1 MTSCTEPV
9 QIRPKP
15 VDSNGHHAPWSPN
28 RQGVGGTVR
37 PRRANTVEVSS
48 PATLNMVGIM
58 SSKPLRGLKVVR
70 RARLEAPG

>member
-15 VDSNGHHAPWSPN
+15 VDSNGHHVAVVAEIDRAW
-28 RQGVGGTVR
+28 VATVR
-37 PRRANTVEVSS
+37 AETCHTVEVSS

-58 SSKPLRGLKVVR
+58 SSKPCR
-70 RARLEAPG
+70 P